1 MPANNPLGYSFE
13 PGSPSVGMSKPAQP
27 SLQPPSAVEYRN
39 LRIPHRQVPGQI
51 APQALLQ
58 GQGGQGIPDVQ
69 LLRQLMQMFA
79 PQGAQPG
86 VPGLAGPSQ
95 AQGRIG
101 FPQSSPQQAPQMP
114 SAPSVSAAPDGGRQ
128 LPSGSGQ
135 VRIGAGGLP
144 PSALNDTP
152 VQPPAPQ
159 ESFTNG
165 QFVNSSP
172 DGATGFF
179 LSNEELQRRLSET
192 LGQVPAMPFS
202 Y

>member
-1 MPANNPLGYSFE
+1 
-13 PGSPSVGMSKPAQP
+13 MSKPAQP

-39 LRIPHRQVPGQI
+39 LRIPNRQVPGQI

-86 VPGLAGPSQ
+86 VPGLSGAPSQ
-95 AQGRIG
+95 ATERIG
-101 FPQSSPQQAPQMP
+101 FPQSAGAPQQAG
-114 SAPSVSAAPDGGRQ
+114 ARQ
-128 LPSGSGQ
+128 LPSASGN
-135 VRIGAGGLP
+135 VRVGAGGLP

-192 LGQVPAMPFS
+192 LSQVPAMPFS